1 MKYGIDV
8 SRVKGVQTPRI
19 LVSPANS
26 EPSLRSAGQEAVDLA
41 AAAGLKLDPWQ
52 RLFMHHAL
60 LERNN
65 EFAPDGAAK
74 WASRQIGLMVSR
86 QNGKGS
92 ILEAYELF
100 CMFVLPDKLIIHSAH
115 MADTAFEGFQRIEA
129 LIAQTP
135 ELKAEV
141 ARITWSHGSEGI
153 TLKDGTRLR
162 FRTRNKGGGRGFTA
176 DKVILDEAMYL
187 DAKLMAALIPTM
199 SAVPNPQFVLT
210 GSAGDQDS
218 TAFGKMRQ
226 EALSGA
232 ERLTWMEWSVEPC
245 SPMCVKGCTDHDAVS
260 IPDGVKGPAE
270 LERAFVRLS
279 DSYAKANPGLGIR
292 QNIEFFETERKAMD
306 VDTFAQERMGVGDW
320 PVEGQAW
327 RIIPEDAWRARFNE
341 TSRPSGHVAIGVDT
355 SPNLKYSA
363 LVVCGG
369 NELDVPGSDGQIIRG
384 RHVEITGDGVRYDY
398 RPGIDWVV
406 ERCAAIA
413 QKRGKSKVTFV
424 IDKAGQAGGFVQ
436 ELESRGLTVVTPNGR
451 EYAQACGKFYMGVVP
466 TKESTPFLSHI
477 DQPQLN
483 SAIAA
488 ADKRDL
494 SDAWAW
500 DKRNPASDISPLV
513 AASLALWGYE
523 THVFTKRAKPKFS
536 FG

>member
-8 SRVKGVQTPRI
+8 SGVKGVQTPRI

-26 EPSLRSAGQEAVDLA
+26 APNMQSAGQEAVDLA
-41 AAAGLKLDPWQ
+41 AAAGLRLDPWQ
-52 RLFMHHAL
+52 QLVMHHLL
-60 LERNN
+60 LEKPNT
-65 EFAPDGAAK
+65 FARDGMPK
-74 WASRQIGLMVSR
+74 WAAQQAGLMVSR

-92 ILEAYELF
+92 ILEAYELY
-100 CMFVLPDKLIIHSAH
+100 CMFLAPDRLIIHSAH
-115 MADTAFEGFQRIEA
+115 MADTAFEGFQRVEA

-187 DAKLMAALIPTM
+187 DSKLMAALVPTM
-199 SAVPNPQFVLT
+199 SAVANPQFFLT

-226 EALSGA
+226 EALDGA
-232 ERLTWMEWSVEPC
+232 EDMVWLEWSVEPC
-245 SPMCVKGCTDHDAVS
+245 GPMCVKGCEDHDAVS
-260 IPDGVKGPAE
+260 IPSEAKTTE
-270 LERAFVRLS
+270 QLERAFVRLA

-320 PVEGQAW
+320 PQAGAAW
-327 RIIPEDAWRARFNE
+327 RIIPEEAWKLRIAPASKPE
-341 TSRPSGHVAIGVDT
+341 GHVAIGVDT

-363 LVVCGG
+363 LVACGSNG
-369 NELDVPGSDGQIIRG
+369 VDMPGSDGQVIRG
-384 RHVEITGDGVRYDY
+384 RHVEVTSDGVRYDY
-398 RPGIDWVV
+398 RPGVDWVV

-413 QKRGKSKVTFV
+413 EKRGKSKVTFV
-424 IDKAGQAGGFVQ
+424 IDKAGQAGGFIA
-436 ELESRGLTVVTPNGR
+436 EMESRGLKVVTPNGR
-451 EYAQACGKFYMGVVP
+451 EYAQACGKFYTGVVP
-466 TKESTPFLSHI
+466 TKDSTPFLAHL
-477 DQPQLN
+477 DQPALN
-483 SAIAA
+483 SAVAA

-513 AASLALWGYE
+513 AATLALWGYDQ
-523 THVFTKRAKPKFS
+523 HVFTKRARPKFAVL
-536 FG
+536 